1 MGDKINKLDE
11 VFQKSLTDHSVNPK
25 PEVWDRLSEKLDKNG
40 RAVIFIWWKWA
51 AAAAVVIISIWLM
64 YQPNDQDTKNTAT
77 NAPGELK
84 TIEKTPIAPP
94 AIQRRNES
102 EELPKVAQYTSKGK
116 IKDGSRNQ
124 PTKRK
129 TAQESI
135 KVKEDMLTIDR
146 TPEIL
151 PPALVNVNHGLDNML
166 MTPEIDKAD
175 LLPSITLV
183 EVRETNFKDY
193 KVKIISNGY
202 AIQPEKE
209 KLVGA
214 LENKIGGFISK
225 LDEGFGDLQDAKNN
239 LFASLTTKRDKK
251 NN

>member
-1 MGDKINKLDE
+1 
-11 VFQKSLTDHSVNPK
+11 V
-25 PEVWDRLSEKLDKNG
+25 KLDKNG

-51 AAAAVVIISIWLM
+51 AAAAVVIISFWLT
-64 YQPNDQDTKNTAT
+64 YQPNDQVTKNTAT
-77 NAPGELK
+77 NAPGEIK
-84 TIEKTPIAPP
+84 TIEKTTIAPP
-94 AIQRRNES
+94 AIQRKNETA
-102 EELPKVAQYTSKGK
+102 ELPKVAQNTSQGK
-116 IKDGSRNQ
+116 IKDGNRNQ
-124 PTKRK
+124 PIKRK
-129 TAQESI
+129 TTQESI
-135 KVKEDMLTIDR
+135 KAKEDMLPLDR

-166 MTPEIDKAD
+166 MTTKTDKTD
-175 LLPSITLV
+175 LLPSITLL

-209 KLVGA
+209 KLVGT
-214 LENKIGGFISK
+214 LENKIGGFFSK